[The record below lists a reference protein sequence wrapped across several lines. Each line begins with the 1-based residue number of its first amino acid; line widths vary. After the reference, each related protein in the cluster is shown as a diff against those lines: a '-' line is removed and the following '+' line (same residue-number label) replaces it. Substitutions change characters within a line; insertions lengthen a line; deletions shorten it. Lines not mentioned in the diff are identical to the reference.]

1 MTWSSLFRAKISIDG
16 FAGLVYFLILR
27 HGWIPLAIHL
37 KNKILVFER
46 FVLYFHQLH
55 ETLNDLVSTQL
66 LFFQEDFKKSKGS
79 SLFIAGGRDQRI
91 LNLSI
96 PPKGSVASK
105 TSPHLQSM
113 LYNFCVLYDYLRL
126 RIALLFMNTKRHLRR
141 QKGSYSAL
149 CYITSLIY
157 KM

>member
-1 MTWSSLFRAKISIDG
+1 MNPPCYT
-16 FAGLVYFLILR
+16 
-27 HGWIPLAIHL
+27 P

-149 CYITSLIY
+149 CYITSLIC